1 MARRLT
7 DSARPVRGLASGLG
21 LGILAGL
28 LGAVVM
34 GMYAMIAH
42 LTYKGAGFFTPLYHI
57 AATFTDPKSMEVS
70 MREAMAG
77 RDFYFDAGPAT
88 LGLAV
93 HMMTGAAW
101 GALFGLLAVGLT
113 RLGAV
118 VAGVVYGAAVLVVM
132 SFVVLPVVAD
142 LFGGGPPISDMAEMS
157 GWGTF
162 TVEHLMFGLVTG
174 VVVAAW
180 PRPAAAGSEVTAGR
194 HERQRVGGEP
204 GLTSR

>member
-1 MARRLT
+1 MARRVTENGRRAGGLT
-7 DSARPVRGLASGLG
+7 GGLG
-21 LGILAGL
+21 VGILAGL
-28 LGAVVM
+28 LGAVAM
-34 GMYAMIAH
+34 GIYAMVAH

-77 RDFYFDAGPAT
+77 RDFYFEAGPAM

-101 GALFGLLAVGLT
+101 GALFGVVALGLA

-118 VAGVVYGAAVLVVM
+118 VAGVVYGAVVFLVM
-132 SFVVLPVVAD
+132 SFVVLPVAAD
-142 LFGGGPPISDMAEMS
+142 LFDGGPPISDMAEMS

-162 TVEHLMFGLVTG
+162 AIEHLIFGLVAG
-174 VVVAAW
+174 IVVAAW
-180 PRPAAAGSEVTAGR
+180 PRPATAEPEAFAR
-194 HERQRVGGEP
+194 HERQQVGG
-204 GLTSR
+204 

>member
-1 MARRLT
+1 MARRVSDTGPTGGLT
-7 DSARPVRGLASGLG
+7 SELG
-21 LGILAGL
+21 IGILAGV
-28 LGAVVM
+28 LGAVAM
-34 GMYAMIAH
+34 GLYAMVAH

-70 MREAMAG
+70 MKEAMAG
-77 RDFYFDAGPAT
+77 RDFYFDGGRVM

-101 GALFGLLAVGLT
+101 GALFGVVAMRLT
-113 RLGAV
+113 RLGVV

-132 SFVVLPVVAD
+132 SFIVLPVVAD

-162 TVEHLMFGLVTG
+162 ASEHLIFGLVAG

-180 PRPAAAGSEVTAGR
+180 RPSATEVSEAGLRR
-194 HERQRVGGEP
+194 HEPEHVGGRI
-204 GLTSR
+204 S